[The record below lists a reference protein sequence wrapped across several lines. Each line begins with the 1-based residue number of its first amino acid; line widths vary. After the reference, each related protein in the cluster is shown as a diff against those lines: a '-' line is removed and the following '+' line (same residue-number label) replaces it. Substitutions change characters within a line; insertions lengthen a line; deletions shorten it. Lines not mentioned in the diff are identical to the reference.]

1 MGKSKAKRRVLIA
14 DDMSPLAQECFK
26 QAGIEVDVKTG
37 LDKQGLG
44 AIIGGYDG
52 LVVRSATKV
61 TSKVL
66 EAADNLKVI
75 GRAGIGVDNID
86 VEAATAKGIVVMNTP
101 FGNSITTAEHAISL
115 MLAVARQIPQANA
128 STHAG
133 KWEKSRF
140 MGVELMGKTLGIIG
154 CGNIGSVVADRA
166 QGLKMKVIAYDPFL
180 TEERADDLGV
190 EKVELAA
197 LFKRADFISLH
208 TPLTDATRSIIDAK
222 AIRKMKKSVR
232 IINCARGGLIVEKDL
247 KKALEKGDVAGAA
260 LDVFAHEP
268 ALENPLFGIDNV
280 LATPHMG
287 AATTEAQEKVALQIA
302 EQMADFLATGAVA
315 NALNMASVSAE
326 EAPALKPYMTLAHQ
340 LGSFAGQATRSA
352 VKEVT
357 IAYEGLCGDLN
368 CRPLTAVVLQ
378 GLLSPLMED
387 VNKVNA
393 PAIAK
398 ERNIHVREVRSGK
411 AGAFQTLVTLTV
423 TTETQIRSIAG
434 TLFNE
439 EPRVVRI
446 KGIPIDAKLGPN
458 MLYLTNED
466 KPGIIGGVGTI
477 LGDAGVNIAT
487 FHLGRSQEG
496 GDAIA
501 LIEIDGKPAD
511 ELVRKIAALESVT
524 QAIPMTF

>member
-1 MGKSKAKRRVLIA
+1 
-14 DDMSPLAQECFK
+14 
-26 QAGIEVDVKTG
+26 
-37 LDKQGLG
+37 
-44 AIIGGYDG
+44 
-52 LVVRSATKV
+52 
-61 TSKVL
+61 
-66 EAADNLKVI
+66 
-75 GRAGIGVDNID
+75 
-86 VEAATAKGIVVMNTP
+86 
-101 FGNSITTAEHAISL
+101 
-115 MLAVARQIPQANA
+115 
-128 STHAG
+128 
-133 KWEKSRF
+133 
-140 MGVELMGKTLGIIG
+140 
-154 CGNIGSVVADRA
+154 
-166 QGLKMKVIAYDPFL
+166 
-180 TEERADDLGV
+180 
-190 EKVELAA
+190 
-197 LFKRADFISLH
+197 
-208 TPLTDATRSIIDAK
+208 
-222 AIRKMKKSVR
+222 
-232 IINCARGGLIVEKDL
+232 
-247 KKALEKGDVAGAA
+247 
-260 LDVFAHEP
+260 
-268 ALENPLFGIDNV
+268 
-280 LATPHMG
+280 
-287 AATTEAQEKVALQIA
+287 
-302 EQMADFLATGAVA
+302 
-315 NALNMASVSAE
+315 MASVSAE
-326 EAPALKPYMTLAHQ
+326 EAPALKSYMTLAHK

-387 VNKVNA
+387 VNMVNA

-423 TTETQIRSIAG
+423 TTETQTRSIAG

>member
-1 MGKSKAKRRVLIA
+1 
-14 DDMSPLAQECFK
+14 
-26 QAGIEVDVKTG
+26 
-37 LDKQGLG
+37 
-44 AIIGGYDG
+44 
-52 LVVRSATKV
+52 
-61 TSKVL
+61 
-66 EAADNLKVI
+66 
-75 GRAGIGVDNID
+75 
-86 VEAATAKGIVVMNTP
+86 
-101 FGNSITTAEHAISL
+101 
-115 MLAVARQIPQANA
+115 
-128 STHAG
+128 
-133 KWEKSRF
+133 
-140 MGVELMGKTLGIIG
+140 
-154 CGNIGSVVADRA
+154 
-166 QGLKMKVIAYDPFL
+166 
-180 TEERADDLGV
+180 
-190 EKVELAA
+190 
-197 LFKRADFISLH
+197 
-208 TPLTDATRSIIDAK
+208 
-222 AIRKMKKSVR
+222 MKKSVH

-247 KKALEKGDVAGAA
+247 KKALEKGDVTGAA

-280 LATPHMG
+280 VATPHLG

-387 VNKVNA
+387 VNMVNA

-423 TTETQIRSIAG
+423 TTETQTRSIAG

-477 LGDAGVNIAT
+477 LGDAGINIAT

>member
-1 MGKSKAKRRVLIA
+1 MPKVLIS
-14 DDMSPLAQECFK
+14 DDMSPLAKECLV

-37 LDKQGLG
+37 LDKDGLREV
-44 AIIGGYDG
+44 IGGYDG

-86 VEAATAKGIVVMNTP
+86 VDAATAKGIVVMNTP
-101 FGNSITTAEHAISL
+101 FGNSITTAEHAIS
-115 MLAVARQIPQANA
+115 MMMAIARQIPQANA

-154 CGNIGSVVADRA
+154 CGNVGSVVADRA

-180 TEERADDLGV
+180 SPERADDLGV
-190 EKVELAA
+190 EKVELPV

-208 TPLTDATRSIIDAK
+208 TPLTDATRDIINAR
-222 AIRKMKKSVR
+222 AIKKMKKGVR
-232 IINCARGGLIVEKDL
+232 IINCARGGLLVEEDL

-268 ALENPLFGIDNV
+268 ALNNPLFGMDNV
-280 LATPHMG
+280 IATPHLG
-287 AATTEAQEKVALQIA
+287 AATSEAQEKVAQQIA
-302 EQMADFLATGAVA
+302 EQMADFLTTGAIA

-352 VKEVT
+352 IQEVT
-357 IAYEGLCGDLN
+357 IAYEGLLGGLN
-368 CRPLTAVVLQ
+368 CRPLTAIVLQ
-378 GLLSPLMED
+378 GLLSPLMEG
-387 VNKVNA
+387 VNMVNA
-393 PAIAK
+393 TAIAK
-398 ERNIHVREVRSGK
+398 ERDIHVREVRSGE
-411 AGAFQTLVTLTV
+411 AGAFQTLMTLTV
-423 TTETQIRSIAG
+423 TTENQTRSIAG
-434 TLFNE
+434 TLFNDK
-439 EPRVVRI
+439 PRVVQI

-458 MLYLTNED
+458 MLYITNRD
-466 KPGIIGGVGTI
+466 KPGLIGAVGSV
-477 LGDAGVNIAT
+477 LGDAKVNIAT
-487 FHLGRSQEG
+487 FHLGRAEEG

-501 LIEIDGKPAD
+501 LIEVDGTPPEGVIDK
-511 ELVRKIAALESVT
+511 LSALEHVVT
-524 QAIPMTF
+524 AIPMKF

>member
-1 MGKSKAKRRVLIA
+1 MGKSKAKSRVLIA

-133 KWEKSRF
+133 KWEKSGF

-190 EKVELAA
+190 RLDRLLIAGA
-197 LFKRADFISLH
+197 SAG
-208 TPLTDATRSIIDAK
+208 
-222 AIRKMKKSVR
+222 
-232 IINCARGGLIVEKDL
+232 GGL
-247 KKALEKGDVAGAA
+247 AAGAA
-260 LDVFAHEP
+260 L
-268 ALENPLFGIDNV
+268 
-280 LATPHMG
+280 
-287 AATTEAQEKVALQIA
+287 AARDRGGPRLR
-302 EQMADFLATGAVA
+302 G
-315 NALNMASVSAE
+315 
-326 EAPALKPYMTLAHQ
+326 Q
-340 LGSFAGQATRSA
+340 LLDYPMLDDRGTTRSTHQFDGIG
-352 VKEVT
+352 VWDR
-357 IAYEGLCGDLN
+357 ISN
-368 CRPLTAVVLQ
+368 
-378 GLLSPLMED
+378 
-387 VNKVNA
+387 
-393 PAIAK
+393 
-398 ERNIHVREVRSGK
+398 
-411 AGAFQTLVTLTV
+411 
-423 TTETQIRSIAG
+423 ETGWSA
-434 TLFNE
+434 L
-439 EPRVVRI
+439 
-446 KGIPIDAKLGPN
+446 
-458 MLYLTNED
+458 
-466 KPGIIGGVGTI
+466 
-477 LGDAGVNIAT
+477 LGDARGGPDVSPYAAPARAT
-487 FHLGRSQEG
+487 DLRDLPPAFIDVGSAEIFRDEAVAFADGLWNAGGHAELHVWPGGFHAF
-496 GDAIA
+496 DIFAPHTA
-501 LIEIDGKPAD
+501 LSRGMIQTRRAWMARLLAD
-511 ELVRKIAALESVT
+511 
-524 QAIPMTF
+524 

>member
-1 MGKSKAKRRVLIA
+1 MGKSKAKRSVLIA

-26 QAGIEVDVKTG
+26 QAGIEIDVKTG

-247 KKALEKGDVAGAA
+247 KKALEKGDVTGAA

-387 VNKVNA
+387 VNMVNA

-423 TTETQIRSIAG
+423 TTETQTRSIAG

-501 LIEIDGKPAD
+501 LIEIDDPPSQ
-511 ELVRKIAALESVT
+511 ELIDKVCCLEHVIM
-524 QAIPMTF
+524 AKAMRF

>member
-66 EAADNLKVI
+66 EAADNLRVI

-166 QGLKMKVIAYDPFL
+166 QGLKMKVIAYDPFR

-197 LFKRADFISLH
+197 LFMRADFISLH

-222 AIRKMKKSVR
+222 AIRKMKKSVH

-247 KKALEKGDVAGAA
+247 KMALEKGDVAGAA
-260 LDVFAHEP
+260 LAATVTGLANGTAYTFAARAGNAIGAGGLSVASGTVTPVGPTSESRSVV
-268 ALENPLFGIDNV
+268 ALPGDGQIRVSWAPPVSDG
-280 LATPHMG
+280 G
-287 AATTEAQEKVALQIA
+287 AAIEGYVVTANPAGASRAVDGATFEAGLTELANDLDHTFTVVATNSVGAGPPSQPSV
-302 EQMADFLATGAVA
+302 AVA
-315 NALNMASVSAE
+315 PHGPTPIPSYSAWGLAALASIVG
-326 EAPALKPYMTLAHQ
+326 LIM
-340 LGSFAGQATRSA
+340 AGQ
-352 VKEVT
+352 
-357 IAYEGLCGDLN
+357 
-368 CRPLTAVVLQ
+368 
-378 GLLSPLMED
+378 
-387 VNKVNA
+387 
-393 PAIAK
+393 
-398 ERNIHVREVRSGK
+398 
-411 AGAFQTLVTLTV
+411 
-423 TTETQIRSIAG
+423 
-434 TLFNE
+434 
-439 EPRVVRI
+439 
-446 KGIPIDAKLGPN
+446 
-458 MLYLTNED
+458 
-466 KPGIIGGVGTI
+466 
-477 LGDAGVNIAT
+477 
-487 FHLGRSQEG
+487 LGRSHRTHVE
-496 GDAIA
+496 
-501 LIEIDGKPAD
+501 
-511 ELVRKIAALESVT
+511 AATVLGSKGT
-524 QAIPMTF
+524 

>member
-1 MGKSKAKRRVLIA
+1 MAPKVLVSDKLSETAVQIFRDRGIDVDFMPDLGKDKDK
-14 DDMSPLAQECFK
+14 LA
-26 QAGIEVDVKTG
+26 EV
-37 LDKQGLG
+37 
-44 AIIGGYDG
+44 IGQYDG
-52 LVVRSATKV
+52 LAIRSATKV
-61 TSKVL
+61 TPTILEHASK
-66 EAADNLKVI
+66 LKVV
-75 GRAGIGVDNID
+75 GRAGIGTDNVDK
-86 VEAATAKGIVVMNTP
+86 EAASKKGVIVMNTP
-101 FGNSITTAEHAISL
+101 FGNMITTAEHAIA
-115 MLAVARQIPQANA
+115 MMFAVARQIPAADA
-128 STHAG
+128 STQAG

-140 MGVELMGKTLGIIG
+140 MGTELTAKTLGVIG
-154 CGNIGSVVADRA
+154 AGNIGGIVCDRA
-166 QGLKMKVIAYDPFL
+166 RGLKMKVIAYDPFL

-208 TPLTDATRSIIDAK
+208 TPLTNATRSIIDAK
-222 AIRKMKKSVR
+222 AIRKMKKSVH

-247 KKALEKGDVAGAA
+247 KKALEKGDVTGAA

-280 LATPHMG
+280 VATPHLG

-387 VNKVNA
+387 VNMVNA

-398 ERNIHVREVRSGK
+398 ERNIHVREVRSDK

-423 TTETQIRSIAG
+423 TTETQTRSIAG

>member
-1 MGKSKAKRRVLIA
+1 MPKVLIS
-14 DDMSPLAQECFK
+14 DDMSPLAKECLV

-37 LDKQGLG
+37 LDKDGLREV
-44 AIIGGYDG
+44 IGGYDG
-52 LVVRSATKV
+52 LVVRSASKV

-86 VEAATAKGIVVMNTP
+86 VDAATAKGIVVMNTP
-101 FGNSITTAEHAISL
+101 FGNSITTAEHAIS
-115 MLAVARQIPQANA
+115 MMMAIARQIPQANA

-154 CGNIGSVVADRA
+154 CGNFGSVVADRA

-180 TEERADDLGV
+180 SPERADDLGV
-190 EKVELAA
+190 EKVELPV

-208 TPLTDATRSIIDAK
+208 TPLTDATRDIINAR
-222 AIRKMKKSVR
+222 AIKKMKKGVR
-232 IINCARGGLIVEKDL
+232 IINCARGGLLVEEDL

-268 ALENPLFGIDNV
+268 ALNNPLFGMDNV
-280 LATPHMG
+280 IATPHLG
-287 AATTEAQEKVALQIA
+287 AATSEAQEKVAQQIA
-302 EQMADFLATGAVA
+302 EQMADFLTTGVVA

-352 VKEVT
+352 IQEVT
-357 IAYEGLCGDLN
+357 IAYEGLLGGLN
-368 CRPLTAVVLQ
+368 CRPLTAIVLQ
-378 GLLSPLMED
+378 GLLSPLMEG
-387 VNKVNA
+387 VNMVNA
-393 PAIAK
+393 TAIAK
-398 ERNIHVREVRSGK
+398 ERDIRVREEFSDE
-411 AGAFQTLVTLTV
+411 AGAFQTLMTLTV
-423 TTETQIRSIAG
+423 TTETHTRSIAG
-434 TLFNE
+434 TLFNDK
-439 EPRVVRI
+439 PRVVQI

-458 MLYLTNED
+458 MLYITNRD
-466 KPGIIGGVGTI
+466 KPGLIGAVGSV
-477 LGDAGVNIAT
+477 LGDAKVNIAT
-487 FHLGRSQEG
+487 FHLGRAEEG

-501 LIEIDGKPAD
+501 LIEVDGTPPEGVIDK
-511 ELVRKIAALESVT
+511 LSALEHVVT
-524 QAIPMTF
+524 AIPMKF